1 MKSQAYFEYLCWD
14 LRVPINWAGA
24 NGIVG
29 TLSSEDRLELE
40 AALAVI
46 RAMTVRSFN
55 EGGDNAS
62 EGNLAMT
69 METRFGPPYF
79 GGPERD
85 WNDHSE
91 GFSAITLMKEKHP
104 EVLRSMGFLTE
115 IEISNQNG
123 YFEVRT
129 HLAGLGPIGSK
140 LLHEHSKFLS

>member
-46 RAMTVRSFN
+46 KAMTVRSFN

-91 GFSAITLMKEKHP
+91 GFSAISIMKKKH
-104 EVLRSMGFLTE
+104 VDILNAVGFLTE
-115 IEISNQNG
+115 IKIPGG
-123 YFEVRT
+123 YFEVRK
-129 HLAGLGPIGSK
+129 HLEGHYPIGYKVLKEQS
-140 LLHEHSKFLS
+140 ERLS